1 MQEALLLQQLMG
13 LAELLLR
20 LLLRMPVPLG
30 LGTAGHPV
38 DLVLPV
44 RQTSEDLLM
53 GDGEVVLV
61 THLPPS
67 LEMLLIPEIT
77 ESKIVNVRG

>member
-20 LLLRMPVPLG
+20 LLMRMPVQLG
-30 LGTAGHPV
+30 LGAASHPV
-38 DLVLPV
+38 DLVLPDV
-44 RQTSEDLLM
+44 LQTSDDLLV
-53 GDGEVVLV
+53 GAGEVVLV
-61 THLPPS
+61 THCPPS

-77 ESKIVNVRG
+77 ESK

>member
-30 LGTAGHPV
+30 LDTAGHPV

-44 RQTSEDLLM
+44 HKTSKDLLM

-77 ESKIVNVRG
+77 ESK

>member
-1 MQEALLLQQLMG
+1 MQEALLLQQIMG

-20 LLLRMPVPLG
+20 LLVRMPVPLG
-30 LGTAGHPV
+30 LGAAGHPV
-38 DLVLPV
+38 DLVLPDV
-44 RQTSEDLLM
+44 LQTSEDLLM
-53 GDGEVVLV
+53 GAGEVVLV

-77 ESKIVNVRG
+77 ESK

>member
-1 MQEALLLQQLMG
+1 MG
-13 LAELLLR
+13 LVKLLLR
-20 LLLRMPVPLG
+20 LLTLMPVPLE

-38 DLVLPV
+38 DLVLPDV

-61 THLPPS
+61 TPLPPR
-67 LEMLLIPEIT
+67 LEMLLIPETI
-77 ESKIVNVRG
+77 ESK

>member
-1 MQEALLLQQLMG
+1 MG
-13 LAELLLR
+13 LLKLLLR
-20 LLLRMPVPLG
+20 LLTLMPVPLE

-38 DLVLPV
+38 DLVLPDV

-67 LEMLLIPEIT
+67 LEMLLIPETI
-77 ESKIVNVRG
+77 ESK

>member
-13 LAELLLR
+13 LVELLLR
-20 LLLRMPVPLG
+20 LLMRMPVQLG
-30 LGTAGHPV
+30 LVAAGHPV
-38 DLVLPV
+38 DLVLTDV

-53 GDGEVVLV
+53 GAGEVVLV
-61 THLPPS
+61 THLPPR

-77 ESKIVNVRG
+77 ESK